1 MINRGDLAIV
11 MAGLIF
17 FIGALFVVEY
27 TYDRLGEQKIIET
40 CKEAK

>member
-1 MINRGDLAIV
+1 MITRVDLVVV
-11 MAGLIF
+11 MMGLIF

-40 CKEAK
+40 CREAK

>member
-1 MINRGDLAIV
+1 MIDKTEFWMGVIV
-11 MAGLIF
+11 LTIA
-17 FIGALFVVEY
+17 IGALFVVEY

>member
-1 MINRGDLAIV
+1 MGIIVLAI
-11 MAGLIF
+11 A
-17 FIGALFVVEY
+17 IGALFVVEY